1 MRPNDVFFAV
11 ALCLT
16 ISGCANT
23 DVIMKKQMET
33 DARLEQFIQG
43 NAAVNAR
50 LAELTGEVLELRK
63 QVKADSAAIEE
74 LKPALR
80 EMKSSLETAQAKKD
94 TDIPAGAVS
103 RIEVVNKDPA
113 PGDKESGAQTAYVKA
128 FGLFSSNDYP
138 AAVEAFEAFIKK
150 HPGSE
155 YAGNA
160 QYWIGECHY
169 SQRDFSRALEAF
181 NKVLAKYPKGNKV
194 PDAMLKIGYS
204 YINLNDPT
212 KAKSALQALIDKY
225 PNSQAAV
232 RARDRL
238 SRY

>member
-23 DVIMKKQMET
+23 DVIMKKQMEM
-33 DARLEQFIQG
+33 DARLEQLIQG
-43 NAAVNAR
+43 NTAANAR
-50 LAELTGEVLELRK
+50 LAELANEVVELRK
-63 QVKADSAAIEE
+63 QVKTDSAAIDE
-74 LKPALR
+74 LKPAVK

-94 TDIPAGAVS
+94 TEIPAEAVS
-103 RIEVVNKDPA
+103 RIEVVNKDPS
-113 PGDKESGAQTAYVKA
+113 PGDKDSGAQNAYVKA
-128 FGLFSSNDYP
+128 FGKFSSNDYP
-138 AAVEAFEAFIKK
+138 GAIEAFESFIKNY
-150 HPGSE
+150 PRSE

-169 SQRDFSRALEAF
+169 SRRDFHRALDAF

-194 PDAMLKIGYS
+194 TDAMLKVGYS
-204 YINLNDPT
+204 YISMNEPA
-212 KAKSALQALIDKY
+212 KAKSALQSLIDKY
-225 PNSQAAV
+225 PNSQAAI

-238 SRY
+238 SRI

>member
-1 MRPNDVFFAV
+1 
-11 ALCLT
+11 
-16 ISGCANT
+16 
-23 DVIMKKQMET
+23 MKKQMET
-33 DARLEQFIQG
+33 DARLEQLIQG
-43 NAAVNAR
+43 NTAANAR
-50 LAELTGEVLELRK
+50 LTELTNEVMELRK
-63 QVKADSAAIEE
+63 QVKADAAAIDE

-80 EMKSSLETAQAKKD
+80 EVKSSLEAVQAKKD
-94 TDIPAGAVS
+94 TDLPAGAVS

-113 PGDKESGAQTAYVKA
+113 PGDKESGAQIAYVKA
-128 FGLFSSNDYP
+128 FGKYGSNDYP
-138 AAVEAFEAFIKK
+138 GAIEAFEAFIKN

-169 SQRDFSRALEAF
+169 SQRDFPRALDAF

-204 YINLNDPT
+204 YINMNEQA

-225 PNSQAAV
+225 PNSQAAI